1 MIKLLSRWVKTLG
14 LAIVIV
20 SILEMLLP
28 DNKTKKYIKMVMGI
42 YILFTIVSPFIKN
55 KELFNIENIDFDD
68 YITKQTSSES
78 NQISIDKKI
87 QDLYIEELKKD
98 IIKKLNNKNYEVKDI
113 IVNAQISD
121 KEEETKITKIKLEV
135 EKSDTNNKENKQ
147 EESIEN
153 KIVVEIQ
160 KVKPVNTSKNDEK
173 VKQDDV
179 KKIGESDIQ
188 NIKKFLIDEY
198 GVNEKCLEIN

>member
-28 DNKTKKYIKMVMGI
+28 NNKTKKYIKMVMGI

-68 YITKQTSSES
+68 YITKQTSSEL

-135 EKSDTNNKENKQ
+135 EKSDTNSKENKQ

-179 KKIGESDIQ
+179 KKIGRSDIQ

>member
-68 YITKQTSSES
+68 YITKQTSSEL

-179 KKIGESDIQ
+179 KKNRGI
-188 NIKKFLIDEY
+188 
-198 GVNEKCLEIN
+198 